1 MPRADPT
8 QGVPTLLYTTDD
20 GDTYDPVPIMR
31 FTAYYNLGVSPAE
44 VAIPQDLMMKAGNA
58 GADSSADLDTNAKIS
73 WACEGDDTPA
83 DKEDAAF
90 PTSTCSTHL
99 QTLVYFPDCV
109 NEDTLN
115 TTYTSRS
122 YGTDNWCPEDMK
134 TMPQLRFSIRY
145 DLRDVL
151 PDGWSGEAP
160 FILASGSSFSSH
172 GDFINGWLPEAAT
185 NSEYPL
191 TQCSPCTF
199 RNRPMLTSLK

>member
-1 MPRADPT
+1 MTFICPRVPHADKVL
-8 QGVPTLLYTTDD
+8 GVPTLLYTTDD
-20 GDTYDPVPIMR
+20 GDTYTPAPIFR

-44 VAIPQDLMMKAGNA
+44 VAIPQDLMMKAG
-58 GADSSADLDTNAKIS
+58 SASAVTSDDLDANAKIS

-90 PTSTCSTHL
+90 PTTTCSTHL

-115 TTYTSRS
+115 TTYASSS
-122 YGTDNWCPEDMK
+122 YGTSNYCPEDMK
-134 TMPQLRFSIRY
+134 SMPQLRFSIRY
-145 DLRDVL
+145 DLRKAL

-160 FILASGSSFSSH
+160 FILSSGTSFSSH

-185 NSEYPL
+185 NSE
-191 TQCSPCTF
+191 
-199 RNRPMLTSLK
+199 